1 MIGYDRSPL
10 RTTPLEAARRYR
22 RLSSI
27 LEPAGISP
35 NGTTIR
41 SPMMGAKTAAP
52 GFEGGGSGTPGGQ
65 PRPTSPRDPM
75 GVPSQNQLQP
85 PSAGGYPTPPP
96 GATPGTPEWEKWLKG
111 TFQEEL
117 NPGSVMSEIL
127 QLGNMVG
134 GFHNPYSVLG
144 KTPANMWA
152 LGNRATKAGM
162 GVLDKAGV
170 GIGSQ
175 PLLTSPKVGMASPNF
190 DTFNTVAGYG
200 ANLGREAAGY
210 IPDQP
215 VRGITQLQNEIFGA
229 TPGAQ
234 NVVDAA
240 NPVLAGIQ
248 ADAEA
253 GYGLMGIPMSQV
265 ENMQAQNIAQAN
277 LAQDA
282 ALSSLSSDLAD
293 AGTYGS
299 GAGARA
305 INNEFATAYA
315 PARISAMQDP
325 LELAYKLGPDVLNAA
340 SGAISKTSIPLTEL
354 ATSANLSDLDRQ
366 LKAGLGRSDV
376 FGELARAGIGAASDL
391 TGTQLKANQSAYGD
405 QAQLDFQTEAA
416 NLDAWLKQQ
425 GLLANPAFNNP
436 WKGFDAARGIGND
449 QNDLAM
455 NLIKTALGEAGSLRG
470 YHQKRQKNQWDQM
483 SSIIGAVTGGLGN
496 AAAGIGDLASGFAG
510 GGGGGT
516 GMGLIGAGAGDFL
529 GLLGLL

>member
-1 MIGYDRSPL
+1 MTAQMMRRDSSPF

-22 RLSSI
+22 RLSNI

-41 SPMMGAKTAAP
+41 SPLAGAKTAAP
-52 GFEGGGSGTPGGQ
+52 GFEGGGPGTPTGQ
-65 PRPTSPRDPM
+65 PRPHSPADPT
-75 GVPSQNQLQP
+75 GVPGSNQLQP
-85 PSAGGYPTPPP
+85 PSAGGYPTPPQ
-96 GATPGTPEWEKWLKG
+96 GATPGTPAWQDWFKD
-111 TFQEEL
+111 TFSEEL
-117 NPGSVMSEIL
+117 NPGAVMSQIL
-127 QLGNMVG
+127 QLGDMVG

-144 KTPANMWA
+144 KMPANMWA

-175 PLLTSPKVGMASPNF
+175 PLLTSPKVGVASPNF

-200 ANLGREAAGY
+200 SNLGREAAGY
-210 IPDQP
+210 IQDQP
-215 VRGITQLQNEIFGA
+215 VRSITQLQNEIFGA

-234 NVVDAA
+234 NVVNAA
-240 NPVLAGIQ
+240 NPVLDSIA

-265 ENMQAQNIAQAN
+265 ETMQAQNIAQAN

-282 ALSSLSSDLAD
+282 SLSALSSDLAD

-305 INNEFATAYA
+305 VNNEFATAYA
-315 PARISAMQDP
+315 PARIDAMQDP

-340 SGAISKTSIPLTEL
+340 SGAIAKTSIPLTEL

-366 LKAGLGRSDV
+366 LKAGLGRADV
-376 FGELARAGIGAASDL
+376 FGELSRAGIGAASDL
-391 TGTQLKANQSAYGD
+391 TGTQLKTNQSAYGD
-405 QAQLDFQTEAA
+405 QAQLDYQTEAA

-425 GLLANPAFNNP
+425 GLLAGPAFNNP
-436 WKGFDAARGIGND
+436 WKGFDAARGVGND

-455 NLIKTALGEAGSLRG
+455 NLIKMALGEAGSLRD
-470 YHQKRQKNQWDQM
+470 YHQKRQKNSWNQVSD
-483 SSIIGAVTGGLGN
+483 IIGGVTGLAGNLMPGLKGGKDMWGN
-496 AAAGIGDLASGFAG
+496 P
-510 GGGGGT
+510 GGT
-516 GMGLIGAGAGDFL
+516 RNSGGWF
-529 GLLGLL
+529 

>member
-282 ALSSLSSDLAD
+282 SLSALSSDLAD
-293 AGTYGS
+293 AGIYGS

-305 INNEFATAYA
+305 VNNEFATAYA

-354 ATSANLSDLDRQ
+354 ATSANLSDLDRK

-376 FGELARAGIGAASDL
+376 FGELARSGIGAASDL

-455 NLIKTALGEAGSLRG
+455 NLIKMALGEAGSLRG
-470 YHQKRQKNQWDQM
+470 YHQQRQKNQWDQI
-483 SSIIGAVTGGLGN
+483 SDIIGGVTGLAGNVIPGLKGGKDMWGN
-496 AAAGIGDLASGFAG
+496 PTGTRNSGGWF
-510 GGGGGT
+510 
-516 GMGLIGAGAGDFL
+516 
-529 GLLGLL
+529 